1 MSPAPTHVGRFPSI
15 HPEAPPN
22 RALIVTL
29 HDREPAVHPDVAR
42 TEAAELPGGNVAQEA
57 GSDAGARG
65 QICVIIRNVKTAAPH
80 ARTALPPRPRRRRL
94 SRPEAQ
100 ALTRRRLVDA
110 AADVFGE
117 KGFRAASLNDVADR
131 AGYTI
136 GAVYSNFASKDE
148 LFRALMLER
157 LRMFEEGLA
166 SAARLDASRAEAD
179 PRSLEDRIEDALDR
193 IAAGEDSVPPRW
205 WRLLYEYRAHAASD
219 PAAWKELAAL
229 ERRCRELIAAD
240 TERVAAEMGF
250 TLPLPAIEI
259 AELTMALTDGLR
271 AAHAEGRSRMSSAE
285 GLRLVIKALMPLP
298 ARPTTADRR
307 GGSQAVRVP
316 EATVGRAAQV
326 PVPARSSAK
335 RRG

>member
-1 MSPAPTHVGRFPSI
+1 V
-15 HPEAPPN
+15 
-22 RALIVTL
+22 
-29 HDREPAVHPDVAR
+29 
-42 TEAAELPGGNVAQEA
+42 
-57 GSDAGARG
+57 
-65 QICVIIRNVKTAAPH
+65 
-80 ARTALPPRPRRRRL
+80 
-94 SRPEAQ
+94 
-100 ALTRRRLVDA
+100 TRRRLLDA

-136 GAVYSNFASKDE
+136 GAVYSNFAGKDE

-166 SAARLDASRAEAD
+166 SAALQDASRSGTT
-179 PRSLEDRIEDALDR
+179 PRSREDRIEDALDR
-193 IAAGEDSVPPRW
+193 LAAGENSVPPRW

-219 PAAWKELAAL
+219 PAAWRELAAL

-240 TERVAAEMGF
+240 TERVAAELGL

-285 GLRLVIKALMPLP
+285 GLRLVTKAMMASSLP
-298 ARPTTADRR
+298 PDR
-307 GGSQAVRVP
+307 A
-316 EATVGRAAQV
+316 
-326 PVPARSSAK
+326 
-335 RRG
+335 